1 MVMNILHRKEQLV
14 LTAID
19 IIDDIGIQNLTT
31 REIAKRQKISEATL
45 FRHFKNKNELLIA
58 VLDYLIQFDTDILQT
73 TKLKHQKPIDALIY
87 MIISYAEYYENYP
100 AITTI
105 LQIFDVL
112 LYEEDLAVKVKE
124 IQASR
129 TSMIRQMIEEA
140 MESGELKKDL
150 DSNMITAIIFGFFR
164 EICFEWRVGGC
175 AFPLKEKTR
184 STLMLLL
191 QALGERGTIGGND
204 NR

>member
-1 MVMNILHRKEQLV
+1 MILDILHRKEQLV

-45 FRHFKNKNELLIA
+45 FRHFKNKNELIIA
-58 VLDYLIQFDTDILQT
+58 VLDYVTQFDADILQSS
-73 TKLKHQKPIDALIY
+73 KLKHQKPIDALIF
-87 MIISYAEYYENYP
+87 MITSYVEYYENYP
-100 AITTI
+100 AITTV

-112 LYEEDLAVKVKE
+112 LYEEDLAKKVKE

-140 MESGELKKDL
+140 MEAGDLKKNL
-150 DSNMITAIIFGFFR
+150 DSDMIAIMIIGFLR
-164 EICFEWRVGGC
+164 EICLEWRVGGC
-175 AFPLKEKTR
+175 TFPLKDKMR
-184 STLMLLL
+184 STLTMML
-191 QALGERGTIGGND
+191 QALGEAD
-204 NR
+204 